1 MKFKMIRNHTQ
12 RICTAIL
19 LILGIVPI
27 FLACPQIV
35 RAAVLIVLDGVF
47 NDWAGQACFSDP
59 AGDAASPTTD
69 LVSYCF
75 ATNPN
80 DPIAYFMVERKP
92 SNMSVEIWLRVDVN
106 NDGSYQSSQ
115 DRAIRI
121 QYKPQ
126 GNHDSTTIDLF
137 NGTNQFLKNLPNVGW
152 GESNQDGGA
161 KIEIGIL
168 FTDLGIS
175 VGQPL
180 RLFFQSTQGAEPSD
194 NTLEAQWSPADGLG
208 LPILAGLLASAAL
221 WMSVQRRR
229 SRT

>member
-19 LILGIVPI
+19 LILGIVQI

-35 RAAVLIVLDGVF
+35 RAAVLIVLDGEF

-59 AGDAASPTTD
+59 AGDAASPQTD
-69 LVSYCF
+69 LLSYCF

-92 SNMSVEIWLRVDVN
+92 SNKSVEIWLRVDVN

-126 GNHDSTTIDLF
+126 GNHDSTTIDLLTGQINF
-137 NGTNQFLKNLPNVGW
+137 SRIYLMWVGVKAIKMAAQKLKLGSCLPTWASLSANRYACSFSPCR
-152 GESNQDGGA
+152 EMSPRTTPSRCSGA
-161 KIEIGIL
+161 
-168 FTDLGIS
+168 
-175 VGQPL
+175 QPMV
-180 RLFFQSTQGAEPSD
+180 
-194 NTLEAQWSPADGLG
+194 
-208 LPILAGLLASAAL
+208 LAYPF
-221 WMSVQRRR
+221 WPDYWHPPR
-229 SRT
+229 SG